1 MGLVSG
7 VAAAMVVSIWLESD
21 QSKVTRLIDRIEQ
34 TESSYEAEPY
44 VEKIRLMGTN
54 AIPALIHLL
63 ELPAPSKFRSLMNDR
78 LPDWAPEFL
87 RLSHPQDRANVAVS
101 KFKALEIDDQRVA
114 LGQMLKSLTR
124 STNAAATG
132 NIMEAIG
139 FLDEEVTVELQAQLA
154 SGDLRT
160 KRAIAS
166 LYGGSDVGPP
176 PLATLEPYLVS
187 EDEAIRRSLTY
198 ALHYYDHTKVDVLPY
213 ASTSARDESAT
224 VRYAAIMVLSQ
235 LHGQT
240 DRVVPEL
247 IRLLDDSDS
256 EVRKTAAAQLTR
268 FGTNAVAA
276 LPKLR
281 RMSKNE
287 TNAPTRNWPKW
298 VIAEIEA
305 SIRRSN
311 AVETSS
317 DSEPPVSNQ

>member
-1 MGLVSG
+1 MGLVCG
-7 VAAAMVVSIWLESD
+7 VTAAIVVSNWLESD
-21 QSKVTRLIDRIEQ
+21 QSKITRLIDRIEQ

-54 AIPALIHLL
+54 AIPHLIHLL
-63 ELPAPSKFRSLMNDR
+63 ELPEPSKFRSAMNDR

-87 RLSHPQDRANVAVS
+87 RLSHPQHRANVAET
-101 KFKALEIDDQRVA
+101 KFKALKIDDQRVA

-124 STNAAATG
+124 STNAAVTG
-132 NIMEAIG
+132 NIMDAIG
-139 FLDEEVTVELQAQLA
+139 LLDDEVTVELEAQLA

-176 PLATLEPYLVS
+176 PLATLAPHLVS
-187 EDEAIRRSLTY
+187 EDEAIRTSLTY
-198 ALHYYDHTKVDVLPY
+198 ALCYYDHTKVDVLPY
-213 ASTSARDESAT
+213 ASTAARDESAT
-224 VRYAAIMVLSQ
+224 VRYAATMVLS
-235 LHGQT
+235 HFCGQT

-247 IRLLDDSDS
+247 IRLLDDSDF
-256 EVRKTAAAQLTR
+256 EVRRTAAAQLSR

-276 LPKLR
+276 LPNLR
-281 RMSKNE
+281 RMLKNE
-287 TNAPTRNWPKW
+287 TNAPTRNWTKS

-317 DSEPPVSNQ
+317 DSEPPVSNH